1 MLHITLISLFLFF
14 SSLSDSLFRGG
25 GPKINLTGKEKNQMQ
40 IGLPPPDSQNA
51 LGMRLSIGDF
61 SLIFSLSER
70 GGSSCFCLQQIS
82 RVQTVLAF

>member
-14 SSLSDSLFRGG
+14 LSLSDSLFRGG

-61 SLIFSLSER
+61 SLIFFPLLSER
-70 GGSSCFCLQQIS
+70 EA
-82 RVQTVLAF
+82 VLAFVSSKLAGCRLS